1 MVLFGGQ
8 NQGTVDLVE
17 LVVDFAWV
25 DSVQVVSHE
34 DELERVQIVRYA
46 IAELNCFHEN
56 VNMKERAMN
65 RN

>member
-1 MVLFGGQ
+1 
-8 NQGTVDLVE
+8 VE

-56 VNMKERAMN
+56 VNMKERSMN